1 MKTLV
6 VYSSKNGYSRECAQK
21 IATQMGDGSEAVD
34 IKSEAKRKN
43 IADYKS
49 VVIGGGVHVGHIKGA
64 LRTYCTKNKDIL
76 LTKDLGLFL
85 CGTETNPEG
94 QKKYFE
100 TGFPAE
106 IVKKAR
112 VTGWFGGRI
121 ITAEH
126 DVITRAILK
135 KILGTSDDFRGERP
149 DLLDEFISK
158 LRKS

>member
-6 VYSSKNGYSRECAQK
+6 VYASKNGYSRECAQK
-21 IATQMGDGSEAVD
+21 IAAQMGEGSEAAD
-34 IKSEAKRKN
+34 IKTTAKGKN
-43 IADYKS
+43 IADYEA

-85 CGTETNPEG
+85 CGTETNPDG
-94 QKKYFE
+94 QKKYFD
-100 TGFPAE
+100 TGFPTE
-106 IVKKAR
+106 IVEKAR

-121 ITAEH
+121 ITADH
-126 DVITRAILK
+126 NVVTRAILK

-149 DLLDEFISK
+149 DLLDEFIAK
-158 LRKS
+158 FKKA